1 MFTVVTLCAPLA
13 LRPQAFSKG
22 YPLQPRR
29 AADAAVWLR
38 YFYEG
43 GTLTRDGR
51 LLELRSTATGAAVIA
66 ALRHEGVDTERWR
79 PHCYDAALGGWSE
92 LTEQTTFETGGE
104 AAARIDVQLAASAV
118 AAEEAPGASEEW
130 PEGFF
135 TCGVMGLKNEVNL
148 GTLWRSAF
156 QLGAAGMFV
165 IGARHTQSSDVT
177 RAWQRVPFVQHPDW
191 NAFAA
196 AQPHGAQWVAVEMG
210 GEPLDTFEHPERAVY
225 LLGSEDNGLPDSV
238 VRACHRHVAL
248 PTVRSASF
256 NVAVAGSLVMYD
268 RLCKARAATRQQ
280 AQPAAAEPL
289 AGRDPK
295 LDRGKYNGPGRRR
308 D

>member
-1 MFTVVTLCAPLA
+1 MFIVAAICASLA
-13 LRPQAFSKG
+13 LRPEAFSKG
-22 YPLQPRR
+22 YPLQPKR
-29 AADAAVWLR
+29 AAEAAVWLR

-51 LLELRSTATGAAVIA
+51 LLELRSSATGEAVIA
-66 ALRHEGVDTERWR
+66 ALRHAGVDTERWR
-79 PHCYDAALGGWSE
+79 PHCYDTALGGWSE
-92 LTEQTTFETGGE
+92 LTEQMTFETDDT
-104 AAARIDVQLAASAV
+104 ATRIDVQLAASTAAV
-118 AAEEAPGASEEW
+118 EAQGPAEEW

-165 IGARHTQSSDVT
+165 IGARHTQSNDVT

-196 AQPHGAQWVAVEMG
+196 AQPRGAQWVAVEMG

-280 AQPAAAEPL
+280 AQPATAE
-289 AGRDPK
+289 ADRDPK
-295 LDRGKYNGPGRRR
+295 RDRGKYNGAGRRR
-308 D
+308 DLT